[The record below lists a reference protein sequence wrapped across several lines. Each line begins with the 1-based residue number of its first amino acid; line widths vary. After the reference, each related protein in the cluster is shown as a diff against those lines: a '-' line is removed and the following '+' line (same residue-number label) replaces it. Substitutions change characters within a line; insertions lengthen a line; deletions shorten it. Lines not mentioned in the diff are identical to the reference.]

1 MARGSVVNLEWRADT
16 ATLWFVKPVWRS
28 RMRRLVI
35 AVLAAAAAASTG
47 CVDDNPGLVV
57 AGNVRPDSMC
67 LFAPTGGALVAYGVY
82 DTAVVRPYVVAP
94 LFRSGLVSRTAIV
107 ASPRA
112 EPNNIAIEGAVVE
125 LTAVDG
131 AAIPGVTSSYTVAM
145 SAFVPTAVDGQA
157 GVATG
162 LIEAIPASV
171 GLELA
176 ASIAGVPTTVVVN
189 MTFFGHTTGGTA
201 IDSNPW
207 SWTVQVCAGCL
218 EVACST
224 MLTAQCFGGQDG
236 YPYKLS
242 DCTTP

>member
-1 MARGSVVNLEWRADT
+1 
-16 ATLWFVKPVWRS
+16 
-28 RMRRLVI
+28 MRRLVI

-57 AGNVRPDSMC
+57 AGNVRADDMC
-67 LFAPTGGALVAYGVY
+67 LLAPTGGSFVAFGVY
-82 DTAVVRPYVVAP
+82 DTAVVRPYLVAP
-94 LFRSGLVSRTAIV
+94 LFRSGLVSRTAV
-107 ASPRA
+107 AGPPRA
-112 EPNNIAIEGAVVE
+112 EPNDIAVEGAVVE

-131 AAIPGVTSSYTVAM
+131 SALPGVASSSYTVAM

-157 GVATG
+157 GVGTG
-162 LIEAIPASV
+162 LVEAIPASV

-176 ASIAGVPTTVVVN
+176 ASTFGVPTTIVVT

-201 IDSNPW
+201 IDSTPW
-207 SWTVQVCAGCL
+207 SWTVQVCSGCL

-224 MLTAQCFGGQDG
+224 MLTEQCFGGQDG
-236 YPYKLS
+236 YPYKLT